1 MACADASPF
10 VVAGKYLD
18 FRGMDIPTVILPD
31 ISSILASISEISVFK
46 IILFVSFYDFIT

>member
-10 VVAGKYLD
+10 VVAEKYLD

-31 ISSILASISEISVFK
+31 ISSVLASISEISAFE
-46 IILFVSFYDFIT
+46 INSLVSLYDFIT